1 MAPLRGNQSARP
13 DSYPETVRKWL
24 LVSLALGLILLAC
37 SLWAPGLSA
46 AEQARYLPTAEG
58 IYIQLDSSVL
68 RLFAGL
74 PGTEENEYLDFV
86 TKTGFDYR
94 RDLDRLLAVVGP
106 QGNYFAVTGRFDW
119 NRITAYAGNCLKG
132 LCTLPASQPGKWIS
146 LMMPRPGLLV
156 IAVST
161 NQLAVG
167 AMEKPLPKALVP
179 WTNAP
184 FFVTGSGKYFAPWGL
199 SGESPV
205 QVRLD
210 GDAVVLTQG
219 DITRRID
226 WRKIL
231 E

>member
-1 MAPLRGNQSARP
+1 MVPVRDKLSTRSHR
-13 DSYPETVRKWL
+13 YPETVRKWL

-37 SLWAPGLSA
+37 SLWTKGLST

-58 IYIQLDSSVL
+58 IYIQLESPVL
-68 RLFAGL
+68 RQLAGL
-74 PGTEENEYLDFV
+74 PGAEENDYLDFV
-86 TKTGFDYR
+86 AKTGFDYR

-119 NRITAYAGNCLKG
+119 NRIAAYAGNCLKG
-132 LCTLPASQPGKWIS
+132 VCTLPASQPGKWIS
-146 LMMPRPGLLV
+146 LMMPRSGLLV
-156 IAVST
+156 IAVSS

-167 AMEKPLPKALVP
+167 AMEKPQPKALVP
-179 WTNAP
+179 WTDNP
-184 FFVTGSGKYFAPWGL
+184 FYVIGSGKYFAPWGL
-199 SGESPV
+199 SGETPV

-210 GDAVVLTQG
+210 GDAVVLSQG
-219 DITRRID
+219 AITRRID